1 MRSRTSARDRAR
13 SRSLRR
19 RSRSK
24 SREREKVAER
34 RKEQGRPAQK
44 VRSRTSVRDLGRS
57 RSPRLTRSKTHLRQ
71 RGREE
76 GVSARL
82 KERGAGKER
91 RRSQSKQTRSESLR
105 RPTRSKSQMRKNEKE
120 ASRKYV
126 GEENGRSKSQ
136 WKEEKIGRSRDFVE
150 EERERRK
157 HHRKESRNQSQLRQ
171 REPGARRNCE
181 EYERSKSQWRRQE
194 KGDGGRSGSL
204 LRRSPLHGMGDGKEG
219 STHHKRQSRSD
230 SQLVQQEQED
240 GRRGRGLVGRS
251 RSPLHGWEGG
261 RAAHGE
267 RGLKESDREVCS
279 GSGDV
284 KNIGRVKLAQVQ
296 ELVGEVKRLEK
307 AVMER
312 TAKRLKGKKDKTN
325 GLGEQGS
332 ERNKDLVAH
341 LEQKYDK
348 SIKGEKHAED
358 EPSSSHLATFALL
371 ESWKRN
377 VPLKLPRAT
386 EQTKVGAGLVLVKT
400 LKEEN
405 VTVEEVCDSEEREEK
420 VADMEEEVYNPE
432 VPTNSSNR
440 SPEPEVS

>member
-34 RKEQGRPAQK
+34 SKEQGRPAPK

-126 GEENGRSKSQ
+126 GEENGSKSQ
-136 WKEEKIGRSRDFVE
+136 WKEEKIGRSSDFVE
-150 EERERRK
+150 KGRERRK
-157 HHRKESRNQSQLRQ
+157 HHRKESRNKSQLRQ
-171 REPGARRNCE
+171 REPGA
-181 EYERSKSQWRRQE
+181 S
-194 KGDGGRSGSL
+194 
-204 LRRSPLHGMGDGKEG
+204 
-219 STHHKRQSRSD
+219 
-230 SQLVQQEQED
+230 
-240 GRRGRGLVGRS
+240 
-251 RSPLHGWEGG
+251 
-261 RAAHGE
+261 
-267 RGLKESDREVCS
+267 
-279 GSGDV
+279 
-284 KNIGRVKLAQVQ
+284 KNIGRVKLAEVQ

-312 TAKRLKGKKDKTN
+312 TAKRLKGKKDKIN
-325 GLGEQGS
+325 GLGEQAS
-332 ERNKDLVAH
+332 ERNKDLVAL

-348 SIKGEKHAED
+348 SIKGEKHVED
-358 EPSSSHLATFALL
+358 EPSSSHLATFGLL
-371 ESWKRN
+371 ESWKQN
-377 VPLKLPRAT
+377 ATLKLPRAM

-405 VTVEEVCDSEEREEK
+405 VTVEEVCDSEEKEEK
-420 VADMEEEVYNPE
+420 VTDMEEEVYNPE

-440 SPEPEVS
+440 SPEPEVEDEERDGAIKTIQSDLAKLWVKKVQGKARQVAVDLKLVSLKEELISVEKGYESLVVKEIKLKQKLQ